1 VEKKFDLMHWWYL
14 LKDQP
19 KWETMCD
26 KSLEASSKRL
36 RINDVGG
43 YSDSSTPRTPAS
55 PSTPSTPENVNND
68 DTLTNK
74 VGGIIQLMGIKS
86 MKRKGEGSS

>member
-1 VEKKFDLMHWWYL
+1 MHWWYL

-26 KSLEASSKRL
+26 KSLKASSKRL

-43 YSDSSTPRTPAS
+43 YSDSSTLG
-55 PSTPSTPENVNND
+55 TPSSPGTLRNVNSD
-68 DTLTNK
+68 DTPN
-74 VGGIIQLMGIKS
+74 
-86 MKRKGEGSS
+86 